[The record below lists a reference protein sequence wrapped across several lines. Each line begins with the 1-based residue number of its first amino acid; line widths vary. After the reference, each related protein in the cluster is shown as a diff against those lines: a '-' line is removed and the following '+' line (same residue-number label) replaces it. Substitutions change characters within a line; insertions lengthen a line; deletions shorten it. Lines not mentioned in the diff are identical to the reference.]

1 MNNKRVM
8 RYVIHAQIEEYEKN
22 GWRVVSRFEG
32 SHHAQYAVIMERMT
46 PQEQPHHPQ
55 K

>member
-1 MNNKRVM
+1 MSDKRVV

-32 SHHAQYAVIMERMT
+32 SHHAKYAVIMERMP
-46 PQEQPHHPQ
+46 PQEQQHLPQ